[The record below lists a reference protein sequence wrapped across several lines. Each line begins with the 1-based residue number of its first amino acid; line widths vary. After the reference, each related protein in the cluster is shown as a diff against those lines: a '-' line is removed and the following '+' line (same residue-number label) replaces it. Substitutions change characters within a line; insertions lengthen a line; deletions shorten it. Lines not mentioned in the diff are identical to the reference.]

1 MEQSI
6 EIDEDELLNNQCYDE
21 GIQRDMALQLS
32 VILREIHSGYNI
44 YWNKFLAILVF
55 YESWCMEAHI
65 CGSDTPMNIFQF
77 NRWFLKQRE
86 KYLPITD
93 PSQYKFYHMRVQTGA
108 MTFHA
113 GYDLKTKF
121 GFTETIIWDIRLEMT
136 QDLLRPNYLNYQ
148 IKNLTVGGGC
158 VDYGTVNHT
167 YIQYRNQERT
177 LELLKKVKN
186 PKVQDLFDV
195 FTPRELKNVERI
207 EYRIPHLW
215 LEGIDPDESI
225 AVIRV
230 CHDRD
235 NMNTLVKY
243 TKKQFDSWFHRFNM
257 MWHPKENE
265 TDFIQVQ
272 MINVKSDELT
282 ARITMRLQI
291 GVKIAQPTHDW
302 NFKIVSRYNQHGD
315 EKWYITMLEVLCHP
329 AFDYMDESLKA
340 IRDVVT
346 DDFMTLVRRENQSE
360 PAPFWS
366 TIEFVYRF
374 TYRRIIDIELC
385 EMGRVDLNMTAI
397 ELEMRHRGMVK
408 KTRLAGYDVDYAD
421 IPLPATP
428 KSYFILHT
436 ITAPIGYQFGTVGFT
451 YPQEWKFRITWDEMD
466 QFYYIETLAVDC
478 KGSYGVNRWYQPV
491 STFLRFG

>member
-1 MEQSI
+1 MK
-6 EIDEDELLNNQCYDE
+6 
-21 GIQRDMALQLS
+21 A
-32 VILREIHSGYNI
+32 
-44 YWNKFLAILVF
+44 K
-55 YESWCMEAHI
+55 I
-65 CGSDTPMNIFQF
+65 CGSDSPMNIYQF

-113 GYDLKTKF
+113 RYDLKTKF
-121 GFTETIIWDIRLEMT
+121 GFTETIIWDIRLEIT
-136 QDLLRPNYLNYQ
+136 QDAIRPDSVNYQ
-148 IKNLTVGGGC
+148 ITDLTVGGGC

-243 TKKQFDSWFHRFNM
+243 TKKQFDSWFYRFNM
-257 MWHPKENE
+257 IWHPKENE

-329 AFDYMDESLKA
+329 TFDYMDESLKA

-366 TIEFVYRF
+366 SIDFVYGF
-374 TYRRIIDIELC
+374 TLHRQIEIELC
-385 EMGRVDLNMTAI
+385 ELGRLDNSTSALQFELN
-397 ELEMRHRGMVK
+397 HREKMK
-408 KTRLAGYDVDYAD
+408 NTRLAGYEIDYKD

-428 KSYFILHT
+428 KSYFILNT
-436 ITAPIGYQFGTVGFT
+436 VTSPIGEAMITAGSTSY
-451 YPQEWKFRITWDEMD
+451 QEWKFQISWDEMD
-466 QFYYIETLAVDC
+466 QFYYLERLVVKC
-478 KGSYGVNRWYQPV
+478 KTSRDVEGKYRPV
-491 STFLRFG
+491 A

>member
-1 MEQSI
+1 MK
-6 EIDEDELLNNQCYDE
+6 
-21 GIQRDMALQLS
+21 A
-32 VILREIHSGYNI
+32 
-44 YWNKFLAILVF
+44 K
-55 YESWCMEAHI
+55 I
-65 CGSDTPMNIFQF
+65 CGSDSPMNIYQF

-113 GYDLKTKF
+113 RYDLKTKF
-121 GFTETIIWDIRLEMT
+121 GFTETIIWDIRLEIT
-136 QDLLRPNYLNYQ
+136 QDAIRPDSVNYQ
-148 IKNLTVGGGC
+148 ITDLTVGGGC

-243 TKKQFDSWFHRFNM
+243 TKKQFDSWFYRFNM
-257 MWHPKENE
+257 IWHPKENE

-329 AFDYMDESLKA
+329 TFDYMDESLKA

-346 DDFMTLVRRENQSE
+346 DDFMTLGYE
-360 PAPFWS
+360 
-366 TIEFVYRF
+366 
-374 TYRRIIDIELC
+374 IDY
-385 EMGRVDLNMTAI
+385 
-397 ELEMRHRGMVK
+397 K
-408 KTRLAGYDVDYAD
+408 D

-428 KSYFILHT
+428 KSYFILNT
-436 ITAPIGYQFGTVGFT
+436 VTSPIGEAMITAGSTSY
-451 YPQEWKFRITWDEMD
+451 QEWKFQISWDEMD
-466 QFYYIETLAVDC
+466 QFYYLERLVVKC
-478 KGSYGVNRWYQPV
+478 KTSRDVEGKYRPV
-491 STFLRFG
+491 A